1 MKKIT
6 NRYILKARRK
16 RIVKR
21 IFIVIIFLIII
32 GVFIVNKTDIF
43 LIDKV
48 VCTGDNLLTKE
59 YILDKAENLKGENI
73 FYINKESIIKD
84 IKRNPYVKEL
94 TIKRVYPNKVE
105 FNVKEAK
112 GLYYININEKYGIIS
127 SSLILLEEVDSI
139 EGRDLIELRGVNV
152 EDLQL
157 GDKITENS
165 NIETVVE
172 KFYDMEQVIKENGED
187 FSITAL
193 DISNINHLKA
203 YIGSIEIL
211 LGTDEDIFKKMS
223 DAVQVYKNFEVT
235 EKIDV
240 SFNGTPDYK

>member
-1 MKKIT
+1 MKKVR
-6 NRYILKARRK
+6 NKYILKARRK

-21 IFIVIIFLIII
+21 TFIIVIFIIII
-32 GVFIVNKTDIF
+32 GAFVINKTDIF
-43 LIDKV
+43 LINNV

-59 YILDKAENLKGENI
+59 YVLDKAESLKGENI
-73 FYINKESIIKD
+73 FYINKESIIKE
-84 IKRNPYVKEL
+84 IKRNPYVKDL

-105 FNVKEAK
+105 FNVKEAT
-112 GLYYININEKYGIIS
+112 GLYYININGKYGIIS

-139 EGRDLIELRGVNV
+139 EGKELIELRGVNV
-152 EDLQL
+152 ENLQL
-157 GDKITENS
+157 GDKVSESRST
-165 NIETVVE
+165 ETVAE

-193 DISNINHLKA
+193 DISNINNLKA
-203 YIGSIEIL
+203 YIGDIEIL
-211 LGTDEDIFKKMS
+211 LGTDENIFKKMS
-223 DAVQVYKNFEVT
+223 DAVQIYKNFEVT